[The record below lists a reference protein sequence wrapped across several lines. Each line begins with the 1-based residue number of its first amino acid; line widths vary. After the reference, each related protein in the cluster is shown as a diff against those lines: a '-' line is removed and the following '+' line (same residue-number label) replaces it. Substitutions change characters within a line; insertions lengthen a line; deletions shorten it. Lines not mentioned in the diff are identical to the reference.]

1 MEKYKIKAK
10 DILEL
15 MTYSYN
21 ISMTKNEDYK
31 YMTKMYDL
39 SVIDKRT
46 IIDASEYIDDVM
58 LYLFDYYMKINDTT
72 QEQITKILSSY
83 FEKDELDNI
92 VSEQKRLLENFKM
105 IYKKILLNSK
115 FDNKNMINN
124 QKKYIKYL
132 IDEYIITEEYEICA
146 ELKKKLD
153 II

>member
-105 IYKKILLNSK
+105 IYKKILLNYK